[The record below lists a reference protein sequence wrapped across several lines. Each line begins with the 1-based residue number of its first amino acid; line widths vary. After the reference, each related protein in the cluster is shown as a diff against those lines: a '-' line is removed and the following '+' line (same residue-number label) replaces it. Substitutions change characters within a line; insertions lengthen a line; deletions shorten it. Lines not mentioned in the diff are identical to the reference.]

1 MSVRDE
7 DKEEAVE
14 IGKRFEALGYRIY
27 ATRNTA
33 KTLQEAG
40 EKQSVPIS
48 SNSRHQT

>member
-1 MSVRDE
+1 MIMTVRDE

-33 KTLQEAG
+33 KTRRKPA
-40 EKQSVPIS
+40 
-48 SNSRHQT
+48 